1 MLYVVIVRWLHACPI
16 LITYI
21 RSHNLMDPSLA
32 VIDHM
37 NILRST
43 FVIGKSDLT
52 VYKAYDK
59 RKTR

>member
-1 MLYVVIVRWLHACPI
+1 
-16 LITYI
+16 
-21 RSHNLMDPSLA
+21 MDPSLA